1 MRRVWVVAVVCSVEL
16 VVVAVAG
23 GAGLTLLVG
32 SLAMLLAVSGLLAVL
47 GMAIYLLVRSLRDST
62 G

>member
-1 MRRVWVVAVVCSVEL
+1 MRRVWVIAVVCSVEL

-32 SLAMLLAVSGLLAVL
+32 SPAMLLTVSGLLAVS
-47 GMAIYLLVRSLRDST
+47 GMAIYRLVRSLRGT
-62 G
+62 PG